1 MIFKKKK
8 HHQHITQSQ
17 SFGLSDISAS
27 TFSENLKPLTN
38 TMAPDRIKKFSY
50 IDKQGDR
57 NESTKKQVKK
67 KDIKDMDLELIGK
80 YINIGY
86 YLVIPILFGTIFGIY
101 LDSKFGTQPRFTL
114 SLILL
119 GAVLSI
125 YNLFSLA
132 KKENA

>member
-50 IDKQGDR
+50 IDC
-57 NESTKKQVKK
+57 
-67 KDIKDMDLELIGK
+67 
-80 YINIGY
+80 IGY
-86 YLVIPILFGTIFGIY
+86 ISAREKKLLFLTGDEQFKEIPGVEFV
-101 LDSKFGTQPRFTL
+101 K
-114 SLILL
+114 
-119 GAVLSI
+119 
-125 YNLFSLA
+125 
-132 KKENA
+132 

>member
-1 MIFKKKK
+1 MIFRKKK
-8 HHQHITQSQ
+8 HHQNITQSHG
-17 SFGLSDISAS
+17 FGLSDISAS
-27 TFSENLKPLTN
+27 SFSENLKPLTN
-38 TMAPDRIKKFSY
+38 TKVADRIKKFSY

-57 NESTKKQVKK
+57 NESTKKHVKK
-67 KDIKDMDLELIGK
+67 KDIRDMDLEMIGK

-86 YLVIPILFGTIFGIY
+86 YLVIPILIGTILGIY

-119 GAVLSI
+119 GGALSI

>member
-1 MIFKKKK
+1 MIFKKRKR
-8 HHQHITQSQ
+8 HLQISESQ
-17 SFGLSDISAS
+17 RDGLSDIYAS
-27 TFSENLKPLTN
+27 NFSESFKPLTKEGSL
-38 TMAPDRIKKFSY
+38 DRIKKFSY
-50 IDKQGDR
+50 IDIHGDR
-57 NESTKKQVKK
+57 TESQKKQTKK
-67 KDIKDMDLELIGK
+67 KDIRDMDLELIGK

>member
-1 MIFKKKK
+1 MIFKNKK
-8 HHQHITQSQ
+8 HHRHLTNSQ
-17 SFGLSDISAS
+17 GYGRSDIAAS
-27 TFSENLKPLTN
+27 DYSENLKPLTN
-38 TMAPDRIKKFSY
+38 AGTTDRMKKFSY
-50 IDKQGDR
+50 IDKQGER

-67 KDIKDMDLELIGK
+67 KDIRDMDLEIVGK

-86 YLVIPILFGTIFGIY
+86 YLVIPILIGTIVGIY
-101 LDSKFGTQPRFTL
+101 IDSKFGTQPKFTL

-119 GAVLSI
+119 GAALSI